1 MMTQMEMAH
10 IEEAELRALVEETT
24 ELGLL
29 AEDSYKNAA
38 AAIVLPQATDSAHV
52 AIDGERACAQAY
64 RVIHQKSLD
73 LLARRL
79 ASGDDLRRI
88 VEVQQLASEFALIS
102 TAVKHL
108 ADQALALGGMAEAH
122 LRRVRSDA
130 PTLLVQLVRQ
140 VYVEL
145 RGCVVACTARDKVL
159 ARRLVEEDAELERLF
174 RLFKMAL
181 EREIARSPRNAAPLN
196 RLMLVGVYL
205 RDIGSRVV
213 SACHTLLY
221 APPASEC

>member
-1 MMTQMEMAH
+1 MMTQTEMAH
-10 IEEAELRALVEETT
+10 IEEAELRAVVAETA
-24 ELGLL
+24 ELGVL

-122 LRRVRSDA
+122 LRRGRSDA
-130 PTLLVQLVRQ
+130 PTLLGQLVRQ

-145 RGCVVACTARDKVL
+145 RGCVVACTAPDNVL
-159 ARRLVEEDAELERLF
+159 AGRLQATPCRRQW
-174 RLFKMAL
+174 
-181 EREIARSPRNAAPLN
+181 
-196 RLMLVGVYL
+196 
-205 RDIGSRVV
+205 
-213 SACHTLLY
+213 
-221 APPASEC
+221 

>member
-1 MMTQMEMAH
+1 M
-10 IEEAELRALVEETT
+10 
-24 ELGLL
+24 
-29 AEDSYKNAA
+29 
-38 AAIVLPQATDSAHV
+38 
-52 AIDGERACAQAY
+52 DGEGACARAY

-130 PTLLVQLVRQ
+130 ATLLAPPVRQ
-140 VYVEL
+140 GDVEL
-145 RGCVVACTARDKVL
+145 RGVLVA
-159 ARRLVEEDAELERLF
+159 
-174 RLFKMAL
+174 
-181 EREIARSPRNAAPLN
+181 
-196 RLMLVGVYL
+196 
-205 RDIGSRVV
+205 
-213 SACHTLLY
+213 
-221 APPASEC
+221 

>member
-1 MMTQMEMAH
+1 MMTQTEMAH

-108 ADQALALGGMAEAH
+108 AVQALALGGMAEAH
-122 LRRVRSDA
+122 LRRVRCDA
-130 PTLLVQLVRQ
+130 PSLLVQLSRPAYVR
-140 VYVEL
+140 L
-145 RGCVVACTARDKVL
+145 RGCVLASSARAKVL
-159 ARRLVEEDAELERLF
+159 ASCMLT
-174 RLFKMAL
+174 K
-181 EREIARSPRNAAPLN
+181 NA
-196 RLMLVGVYL
+196 
-205 RDIGSRVV
+205 
-213 SACHTLLY
+213 T
-221 APPASEC
+221 PAG

>member
-1 MMTQMEMAH
+1 MMTQTEMAH
-10 IEEAELRALVEETT
+10 IEEAELRAVVAETA
-24 ELGLL
+24 ELGVL

-122 LRRVRSDA
+122 LRRVRSAA
-130 PTLLVQLVRQ
+130 PTLLAPLGRHA
-140 VYVEL
+140 YGE
-145 RGCVVACTARDKVL
+145 RRTCVVRRTTRDKLL
-159 ARRLVEEDAELERLF
+159 ARR
-174 RLFKMAL
+174 
-181 EREIARSPRNAAPLN
+181 
-196 RLMLVGVYL
+196 
-205 RDIGSRVV
+205 
-213 SACHTLLY
+213 
-221 APPASEC
+221 